1 MPLAQLGAEPWP
13 DVELVDME
21 LDAAEVSGGAA
32 GRAASERRAGVPRRR
47 AGAERSIAP
56 WPVLAYGERGG
67 RLFRLACCSPACPA
81 SPWKG

>member
-32 GRAASERRAGVPRRR
+32 GRPA
-47 AGAERSIAP
+47 
-56 WPVLAYGERGG
+56 RGG
-67 RLFRLACCSPACPA
+67 REFPGGARERSGASRLGPSWLAGREATFQARLLRPRLVPGRES
-81 SPWKG
+81 